1 VKWTPLEPQKFS
13 RNYGGTITKL
23 PDNSLLF
30 TGDNFYRDQYQ
41 LEYTTDLAAITA
53 LRLEVLPHAD
63 QPKGGPGRDPEGG
76 FVLSEFALRTAALQT
91 SAVPQSVVIDK
102 ATTETATPETV
113 SRAIDGK
120 RDTHWTINRPEGKPK
135 IAVFR
140 FKSPITH
147 EGGSRFLISI
157 LQNYHQQ
164 ANLGRIRISATTAAP
179 NVEASGV
186 PAEIEEIILIPKN
199 ERSPQQLESLK
210 QYFLTITPL
219 LNEERKKIATLKNSL
234 PKFTTTLILQEKS
247 TPRVTRIHHR
257 GEFLNQKDPVNPG
270 IPAVLHP
277 WPANTP
283 MNRLNLAKWLID
295 ENNPLVGRVVMNRV
309 WSYYFGRGIV
319 YTVEDFGVM
328 GQKPTHPD
336 LLDYLATELP
346 RRKWSMKAMH
356 RLIVTSATYRQSSRV
371 TEDLRQRDPDNILLA
386 RGPRMRV
393 EAEIVRDIA
402 LTASGLLSRKIGGA
416 SVFPPQP
423 PGISELSYGPLRWTT
438 STGEDRYRRGMYTF
452 FKRTSPYPGLT
463 VFDAPSSEL
472 VCARRIRSNTP
483 LQALTVLN
491 DQVFV
496 EAAQAMA
503 KRVMDEAPD
512 AKSRAIRVVR
522 LCLSRAPDDM
532 ELEQITSFYEAQ
544 YKRFISG
551 DANPNAVAGVEDKSP
566 LDLPERAAWTTV
578 CRAILNLDETVTK
591 E

>member
-1 VKWTPLEPQKFS
+1 
-13 RNYGGTITKL
+13 
-23 PDNSLLF
+23 
-30 TGDNFYRDQYQ
+30 
-41 LEYTTDLAAITA
+41 
-53 LRLEVLPHAD
+53 
-63 QPKGGPGRDPEGG
+63 
-76 FVLSEFALRTAALQT
+76 
-91 SAVPQSVVIDK
+91 
-102 ATTETATPETV
+102 
-113 SRAIDGK
+113 
-120 RDTHWTINRPEGKPK
+120 
-135 IAVFR
+135 
-140 FKSPITH
+140 
-147 EGGSRFLISI
+147 
-157 LQNYHQQ
+157 
-164 ANLGRIRISATTAAP
+164 
-179 NVEASGV
+179 
-186 PAEIEEIILIPKN
+186 
-199 ERSPQQLESLK
+199 
-210 QYFLTITPL
+210 
-219 LNEERKKIATLKNSL
+219 
-234 PKFTTTLILQEKS
+234 
-247 TPRVTRIHHR
+247 
-257 GEFLNQKDPVNPG
+257 
-270 IPAVLHP
+270 
-277 WPANTP
+277 
-283 MNRLNLAKWLID
+283 
-295 ENNPLVGRVVMNRV
+295 
-309 WSYYFGRGIV
+309 
-319 YTVEDFGVM
+319 M

-356 RLIVTSATYRQSSRV
+356 RLIVTSATYRQSSRL
-371 TEDLRQRDPDNILLA
+371 TDSLRQRDPDNILLA

-512 AKSRAIRVVR
+512 TKSRAIRVVR

-532 ELEQITSFYEAQ
+532 ELEQITNFYEAQ
-544 YKRFISG
+544 YNRFISG